1 MRRLIL
7 AALTSALALMSSTL
21 LGAQYEEGVHYQV
34 LDPQAPLSTSG
45 EGIEVSEYFSYG
57 CGHCFQFDP
66 VLNAW
71 LDKQPED
78 VNFDR
83 TPAVWNDYYGNLAQT
98 YYTLKAMDVL
108 ESLHVAVFEAIHIQR
123 KNLSKP
129 GVMADFL
136 EEAGVDPE
144 AFAKVFNSF
153 GVRMSLQQ
161 ADARQSLSGIRR
173 ADTDCEWEISHRDP
187 WCRKRPRNVE
197 GCRISD
203 SVRAP
208 ILRGSRAKKQSLGI
222 GQNPQT
228 KLRNRRQSR
237 NDLVGSFS
245 RGSLRGSL
253 DRRPC

>member
-1 MRRLIL
+1 MTMRRLIL

-161 ADARQSLSGIRR
+161 ADARGRAYRASGVPTLIVNG
-173 ADTDCEWEISHRDP
+173 
-187 WCRKRPRNVE
+187 KY
-197 GCRISD
+197 RIETRGAG
-203 SVRAP
+203 SVQEMLKVAEFL
-208 ILRGSRAKKQSLGI
+208 IQLE
-222 GQNPQT
+222 
-228 KLRNRRQSR
+228 RQS
-237 NDLVGSFS
+237 
-245 RGSLRGSL
+245 
-253 DRRPC
+253 

>member
-7 AALTSALALMSSTL
+7 AAVTSALALMSSTL

-71 LDKQPED
+71 LNKQPED

-161 ADARQSLSGIRR
+161 ADARGRAYRASGVPTLIVNG
-173 ADTDCEWEISHRDP
+173 
-187 WCRKRPRNVE
+187 KY
-197 GCRISD
+197 RIETRGAG
-203 SVRAP
+203 SVQEMLKVAEFL
-208 ILRGSRAKKQSLGI
+208 IQLE
-222 GQNPQT
+222 
-228 KLRNRRQSR
+228 RQS
-237 NDLVGSFS
+237 
-245 RGSLRGSL
+245 
-253 DRRPC
+253 

>member
-1 MRRLIL
+1 MTMRRLIL
-7 AALTSALALMSSTL
+7 VAVTSAFALISSTL

-98 YYTLKAMDVL
+98 YYTLKAMDLL

-161 ADARQSLSGIRR
+161 ADARGRAYRASGVPTLIVNG
-173 ADTDCEWEISHRDP
+173 
-187 WCRKRPRNVE
+187 KY
-197 GCRISD
+197 RIETRGAG
-203 SVRAP
+203 SVQEMLKVAEFL
-208 ILRGSRAKKQSLGI
+208 IQLE
-222 GQNPQT
+222 
-228 KLRNRRQSR
+228 RQS
-237 NDLVGSFS
+237 
-245 RGSLRGSL
+245 
-253 DRRPC
+253 

>member
-1 MRRLIL
+1 
-7 AALTSALALMSSTL
+7 
-21 LGAQYEEGVHYQV
+21 
-34 LDPQAPLSTSG
+34 
-45 EGIEVSEYFSYG
+45 
-57 CGHCFQFDP
+57 FQFDP

-98 YYTLKAMDVL
+98 YYTLKAMDLL

-161 ADARQSLSGIRR
+161 ADARGRAYRASGVPTLIVNG
-173 ADTDCEWEISHRDP
+173 
-187 WCRKRPRNVE
+187 KY
-197 GCRISD
+197 RIETRGAG
-203 SVRAP
+203 SVQEMLKVAEFL
-208 ILRGSRAKKQSLGI
+208 IQLE
-222 GQNPQT
+222 
-228 KLRNRRQSR
+228 RQS
-237 NDLVGSFS
+237 
-245 RGSLRGSL
+245 
-253 DRRPC
+253 

>member
-7 AALTSALALMSSTL
+7 VAVTSAFALISSTL

-71 LDKQPED
+71 LDKQAED

-98 YYTLKAMDVL
+98 YYTLKAMDLL

-161 ADARQSLSGIRR
+161 ADARGRAYRASGVPTLIVNG
-173 ADTDCEWEISHRDP
+173 
-187 WCRKRPRNVE
+187 KY
-197 GCRISD
+197 RIETRGAG
-203 SVRAP
+203 SVQEMLKVAEFL
-208 ILRGSRAKKQSLGI
+208 IQLE
-222 GQNPQT
+222 
-228 KLRNRRQSR
+228 RQS
-237 NDLVGSFS
+237 
-245 RGSLRGSL
+245 
-253 DRRPC
+253 

>member
-7 AALTSALALMSSTL
+7 AAVTSALALMSSTL

-136 EEAGVDPE
+136 DEAGVDPG

-161 ADARQSLSGIRR
+161 ADARGRAYRASGVPTLIVNG
-173 ADTDCEWEISHRDP
+173 
-187 WCRKRPRNVE
+187 KY
-197 GCRISD
+197 RIETRGAG
-203 SVRAP
+203 SVQEMLKVAEFL
-208 ILRGSRAKKQSLGI
+208 IQLE
-222 GQNPQT
+222 
-228 KLRNRRQSR
+228 RQS
-237 NDLVGSFS
+237 
-245 RGSLRGSL
+245 
-253 DRRPC
+253 

>member
-7 AALTSALALMSSTL
+7 AAVTSALALMSSTL

-71 LDKQPED
+71 LNKQPED

-129 GVMADFL
+129 SVMADFL

-161 ADARQSLSGIRR
+161 ADARGRAYRASGVPTLIVNG
-173 ADTDCEWEISHRDP
+173 
-187 WCRKRPRNVE
+187 KY
-197 GCRISD
+197 RIETRGAG
-203 SVRAP
+203 SVQEMLKVAEFL
-208 ILRGSRAKKQSLGI
+208 IQLE
-222 GQNPQT
+222 
-228 KLRNRRQSR
+228 RQS
-237 NDLVGSFS
+237 
-245 RGSLRGSL
+245 
-253 DRRPC
+253 

>member
-1 MRRLIL
+1 MTMRRLIL
-7 AALTSALALMSSTL
+7 AAVTAACALISSTL

-71 LDKQPED
+71 LDTQPED

-98 YYTLKAMDVL
+98 YYTLKAMDLL

-144 AFAKVFNSF
+144 SFAKVFNSF

-161 ADARQSLSGIRR
+161 ADARGRVYRASGVPTLIVNG
-173 ADTDCEWEISHRDP
+173 
-187 WCRKRPRNVE
+187 KY
-197 GCRISD
+197 RIETRGAG
-203 SVRAP
+203 SVQEMLKVAEFL
-208 ILRGSRAKKQSLGI
+208 IQLE
-222 GQNPQT
+222 
-228 KLRNRRQSR
+228 RQS
-237 NDLVGSFS
+237 
-245 RGSLRGSL
+245 
-253 DRRPC
+253 

>member
-1 MRRLIL
+1 MTMRRLIL

-136 EEAGVDPE
+136 EDAGVDPE

-161 ADARQSLSGIRR
+161 ADARGRAYRASGVPTLIVNG
-173 ADTDCEWEISHRDP
+173 
-187 WCRKRPRNVE
+187 KY
-197 GCRISD
+197 RIETRGAG
-203 SVRAP
+203 SVQEMLKVAEFL
-208 ILRGSRAKKQSLGI
+208 IQLE
-222 GQNPQT
+222 
-228 KLRNRRQSR
+228 RQS
-237 NDLVGSFS
+237 
-245 RGSLRGSL
+245 
-253 DRRPC
+253 

>member
-1 MRRLIL
+1 MTMRRLIL

-71 LDKQPED
+71 LNKQPED

-161 ADARQSLSGIRR
+161 ADARGRAYRASGVPTLIVNG
-173 ADTDCEWEISHRDP
+173 
-187 WCRKRPRNVE
+187 KY
-197 GCRISD
+197 RIETRGAG
-203 SVRAP
+203 SVQEMLKVAEFL
-208 ILRGSRAKKQSLGI
+208 IQLE
-222 GQNPQT
+222 
-228 KLRNRRQSR
+228 RQS
-237 NDLVGSFS
+237 
-245 RGSLRGSL
+245 
-253 DRRPC
+253 

>member
-7 AALTSALALMSSTL
+7 VAVTSAFALISSTL

-98 YYTLKAMDVL
+98 YYTLKAMDLL

-161 ADARQSLSGIRR
+161 ADARGRAYRASGVPTLIVNG
-173 ADTDCEWEISHRDP
+173 
-187 WCRKRPRNVE
+187 KY
-197 GCRISD
+197 RIETRGAG
-203 SVRAP
+203 SVQEMLKVAEFL
-208 ILRGSRAKKQSLGI
+208 IQLE
-222 GQNPQT
+222 
-228 KLRNRRQSR
+228 RQS
-237 NDLVGSFS
+237 
-245 RGSLRGSL
+245 
-253 DRRPC
+253 

>member
-7 AALTSALALMSSTL
+7 VAVASACALISSTL
-21 LGAQYEEGVHYQV
+21 LGAQYEEGIHYQV

-71 LDKQPED
+71 LDKQSED

-98 YYTLKAMDVL
+98 YYTLKAMDLL

-161 ADARQSLSGIRR
+161 ADARGRAYRASGVPTLIVNG
-173 ADTDCEWEISHRDP
+173 
-187 WCRKRPRNVE
+187 KY
-197 GCRISD
+197 RIETRGAG
-203 SVRAP
+203 SVQEMLKVAEFL
-208 ILRGSRAKKQSLGI
+208 IQLE
-222 GQNPQT
+222 
-228 KLRNRRQSR
+228 RQS
-237 NDLVGSFS
+237 
-245 RGSLRGSL
+245 
-253 DRRPC
+253 

>member
-7 AALTSALALMSSTL
+7 VAVASACALISSTL

-98 YYTLKAMDVL
+98 YYTLKAMDLL

-161 ADARQSLSGIRR
+161 ADARGRAYRASGVPTLIVNG
-173 ADTDCEWEISHRDP
+173 
-187 WCRKRPRNVE
+187 KY
-197 GCRISD
+197 RIETRGAG
-203 SVRAP
+203 SVQEMLKVAEFL
-208 ILRGSRAKKQSLGI
+208 IQLE
-222 GQNPQT
+222 
-228 KLRNRRQSR
+228 RQS
-237 NDLVGSFS
+237 
-245 RGSLRGSL
+245 
-253 DRRPC
+253 

>member
-7 AALTSALALMSSTL
+7 AAVTAACALISSTL

-71 LDKQPED
+71 LDTQPED

-98 YYTLKAMDVL
+98 YYTLKAMDLL

-144 AFAKVFNSF
+144 SFAKVFNSF

-161 ADARQSLSGIRR
+161 ADARGRVYRASGVPTLIVNG
-173 ADTDCEWEISHRDP
+173 
-187 WCRKRPRNVE
+187 KY
-197 GCRISD
+197 RIET
-203 SVRAP
+203 
-208 ILRGSRAKKQSLGI
+208 RGAGSIQEMLKVAEFLIQLE
-222 GQNPQT
+222 
-228 KLRNRRQSR
+228 RQS
-237 NDLVGSFS
+237 
-245 RGSLRGSL
+245 
-253 DRRPC
+253 

>member
-129 GVMADFL
+129 SVMADFL

-161 ADARQSLSGIRR
+161 ADARGRAYRASGVPTLIVNG
-173 ADTDCEWEISHRDP
+173 
-187 WCRKRPRNVE
+187 KY
-197 GCRISD
+197 RIETRGAG
-203 SVRAP
+203 SVQEMLKVAEFL
-208 ILRGSRAKKQSLGI
+208 IQLE
-222 GQNPQT
+222 
-228 KLRNRRQSR
+228 RQS
-237 NDLVGSFS
+237 
-245 RGSLRGSL
+245 
-253 DRRPC
+253 

>member
-1 MRRLIL
+1 MRRSIL

-161 ADARQSLSGIRR
+161 ADARGRAYRASGVPTLIVNG
-173 ADTDCEWEISHRDP
+173 
-187 WCRKRPRNVE
+187 KY
-197 GCRISD
+197 RIETRGAG
-203 SVRAP
+203 SVQEMLKVAEFL
-208 ILRGSRAKKQSLGI
+208 IQLE
-222 GQNPQT
+222 
-228 KLRNRRQSR
+228 RQS
-237 NDLVGSFS
+237 
-245 RGSLRGSL
+245 
-253 DRRPC
+253 

>member
-45 EGIEVSEYFSYG
+45 QGIEVSEYFSYG

-161 ADARQSLSGIRR
+161 ADARGRAYRASGVPTLIVNG
-173 ADTDCEWEISHRDP
+173 
-187 WCRKRPRNVE
+187 KY
-197 GCRISD
+197 RIETRGAG
-203 SVRAP
+203 SVQEMLKVAEFL
-208 ILRGSRAKKQSLGI
+208 IQLE
-222 GQNPQT
+222 
-228 KLRNRRQSR
+228 RQS
-237 NDLVGSFS
+237 
-245 RGSLRGSL
+245 
-253 DRRPC
+253 

>member
-7 AALTSALALMSSTL
+7 AAVTSALALMSSTL

-129 GVMADFL
+129 SVMADFL

-161 ADARQSLSGIRR
+161 ADARGRAYRASGVPTLIVNG
-173 ADTDCEWEISHRDP
+173 
-187 WCRKRPRNVE
+187 KY
-197 GCRISD
+197 RIETRGAG
-203 SVRAP
+203 SVQEMLKVAEFL
-208 ILRGSRAKKQSLGI
+208 IQLE
-222 GQNPQT
+222 
-228 KLRNRRQSR
+228 RQS
-237 NDLVGSFS
+237 
-245 RGSLRGSL
+245 
-253 DRRPC
+253 

>member
-7 AALTSALALMSSTL
+7 VAVASACALISSTL
-21 LGAQYEEGVHYQV
+21 LGAQYEEGIHYQV

-98 YYTLKAMDVL
+98 YYTLKAMDLL

-144 AFAKVFNSF
+144 SFAKVFNSF

-161 ADARQSLSGIRR
+161 ADARGRAYRASGVPTLIVNG
-173 ADTDCEWEISHRDP
+173 
-187 WCRKRPRNVE
+187 KY
-197 GCRISD
+197 RIETRGAG
-203 SVRAP
+203 SVQEMLKVAEFL
-208 ILRGSRAKKQSLGI
+208 IELE
-222 GQNPQT
+222 
-228 KLRNRRQSR
+228 RQS
-237 NDLVGSFS
+237 
-245 RGSLRGSL
+245 
-253 DRRPC
+253 

>member
-7 AALTSALALMSSTL
+7 AAVTAACALISSTL

-98 YYTLKAMDVL
+98 YYTLKAMDLL

-144 AFAKVFNSF
+144 SFAKVFNSF

-161 ADARQSLSGIRR
+161 ADARGRVYRASGVPTLIVNG
-173 ADTDCEWEISHRDP
+173 
-187 WCRKRPRNVE
+187 KY
-197 GCRISD
+197 RIET
-203 SVRAP
+203 
-208 ILRGSRAKKQSLGI
+208 RGAGSIQEMLKVAEFLIQLE
-222 GQNPQT
+222 
-228 KLRNRRQSR
+228 RQS
-237 NDLVGSFS
+237 
-245 RGSLRGSL
+245 
-253 DRRPC
+253 

>member
-129 GVMADFL
+129 GVMANFL

-161 ADARQSLSGIRR
+161 ADARGRAYRASGVPTLIVNG
-173 ADTDCEWEISHRDP
+173 
-187 WCRKRPRNVE
+187 KY
-197 GCRISD
+197 RIETRGAG
-203 SVRAP
+203 SVQEMLKVAEFL
-208 ILRGSRAKKQSLGI
+208 IQLE
-222 GQNPQT
+222 
-228 KLRNRRQSR
+228 RQS
-237 NDLVGSFS
+237 
-245 RGSLRGSL
+245 
-253 DRRPC
+253 

>member
-7 AALTSALALMSSTL
+7 AAVTAACALISSTL

-98 YYTLKAMDVL
+98 YYTLKAMDLL

-144 AFAKVFNSF
+144 SFAKVFNSF

-161 ADARQSLSGIRR
+161 ADARGRVYRASGVPTLIVNG
-173 ADTDCEWEISHRDP
+173 
-187 WCRKRPRNVE
+187 KY
-197 GCRISD
+197 RIETRGAG
-203 SVRAP
+203 SVQEMLKVAEFL
-208 ILRGSRAKKQSLGI
+208 IQLE
-222 GQNPQT
+222 
-228 KLRNRRQSR
+228 RQS
-237 NDLVGSFS
+237 
-245 RGSLRGSL
+245 
-253 DRRPC
+253 

>member
-1 MRRLIL
+1 MIMRRLIL
-7 AALTSALALMSSTL
+7 VAVASACALISSTL

-34 LDPQAPLSTSG
+34 LEPQAPLSTSG

-98 YYTLKAMDVL
+98 YYTLKAMDLL

-161 ADARQSLSGIRR
+161 ADARGR
-173 ADTDCEWEISHRDP
+173 AYRALGVPTLIVNG
-187 WCRKRPRNVE
+187 KY
-197 GCRISD
+197 RIETRGAG
-203 SVRAP
+203 SVQEMLKVAEFL
-208 ILRGSRAKKQSLGI
+208 IQLE
-222 GQNPQT
+222 
-228 KLRNRRQSR
+228 RQS
-237 NDLVGSFS
+237 
-245 RGSLRGSL
+245 
-253 DRRPC
+253 

>member
-7 AALTSALALMSSTL
+7 VAVTSAFALISSTL

-71 LDKQPED
+71 LDKQAED

-98 YYTLKAMDVL
+98 YYTLKAMDLL

-144 AFAKVFNSF
+144 SFAKVFNSF

-161 ADARQSLSGIRR
+161 ADARGRAYRASGVPTLIVNG
-173 ADTDCEWEISHRDP
+173 
-187 WCRKRPRNVE
+187 KY
-197 GCRISD
+197 RIETRGAG
-203 SVRAP
+203 SVQEMLKVAEFL
-208 ILRGSRAKKQSLGI
+208 IELE
-222 GQNPQT
+222 
-228 KLRNRRQSR
+228 RQS
-237 NDLVGSFS
+237 
-245 RGSLRGSL
+245 
-253 DRRPC
+253 

>member
-1 MRRLIL
+1 MPRLIL
-7 AALTSALALMSSTL
+7 VAVASACALISSTL
-21 LGAQYEEGVHYQV
+21 LGAQYEEGIHYQV

-98 YYTLKAMDVL
+98 YYTLKAMDLL

-161 ADARQSLSGIRR
+161 ADARGRAYRASGVPTLIVNG
-173 ADTDCEWEISHRDP
+173 
-187 WCRKRPRNVE
+187 KY
-197 GCRISD
+197 RIETRGAG
-203 SVRAP
+203 SVQEMLKVAEFL
-208 ILRGSRAKKQSLGI
+208 IQLE
-222 GQNPQT
+222 
-228 KLRNRRQSR
+228 RQS
-237 NDLVGSFS
+237 
-245 RGSLRGSL
+245 
-253 DRRPC
+253 

>member
-71 LDKQPED
+71 LNKQPED

-129 GVMADFL
+129 GVMANFL

-161 ADARQSLSGIRR
+161 ADARGRAYRASGVPTLIVNG
-173 ADTDCEWEISHRDP
+173 
-187 WCRKRPRNVE
+187 KY
-197 GCRISD
+197 RIETRGAG
-203 SVRAP
+203 SVQEMLKVAEFL
-208 ILRGSRAKKQSLGI
+208 IQLE
-222 GQNPQT
+222 
-228 KLRNRRQSR
+228 RQS
-237 NDLVGSFS
+237 
-245 RGSLRGSL
+245 
-253 DRRPC
+253 

>member
-7 AALTSALALMSSTL
+7 VAVTSAFALISSTL

-98 YYTLKAMDVL
+98 YYTLKAMDLL

-161 ADARQSLSGIRR
+161 ADARGRAYRASGVPTLIVNG
-173 ADTDCEWEISHRDP
+173 
-187 WCRKRPRNVE
+187 KY
-197 GCRISD
+197 RIETRGAG
-203 SVRAP
+203 SVQEMLKVAEFL
-208 ILRGSRAKKQSLGI
+208 IELE
-222 GQNPQT
+222 
-228 KLRNRRQSR
+228 RQS
-237 NDLVGSFS
+237 
-245 RGSLRGSL
+245 
-253 DRRPC
+253 

>member
-1 MRRLIL
+1 MTMRRLIL
-7 AALTSALALMSSTL
+7 VAVTSAFALISSTL

-98 YYTLKAMDVL
+98 YYTLKAMDLL

-161 ADARQSLSGIRR
+161 ADARGRAYRASGVPTLIVNG
-173 ADTDCEWEISHRDP
+173 
-187 WCRKRPRNVE
+187 KY
-197 GCRISD
+197 RIETRGAG
-203 SVRAP
+203 SVQEMLKVAEFL
-208 ILRGSRAKKQSLGI
+208 IELE
-222 GQNPQT
+222 
-228 KLRNRRQSR
+228 RQS
-237 NDLVGSFS
+237 
-245 RGSLRGSL
+245 
-253 DRRPC
+253 